1 MQREEAAMLFTPITQ
16 ILASRVQEQYYAG
29 ARLDGPTTVG
39 KARRGFFSGSHGRT
53 ARPATRRT
61 LAIA

>member
-1 MQREEAAMLFTPITQ
+1 MLFTPITQ